1 MQDEEEDNLEDSKD
15 LSPNSGRKQRKQY
28 VISKTRENW
37 TEEEHTKFLEALK
50 LYDRD
55 WKKIEKF
62 IETKTVIQIRSHAQ
76 KHFMKVLKNGTGERI
91 PPPRPKRK
99 SAQMDSYGPK
109 QKMETVTIPWVAATE
124 NVTVNPQ
131 LNNPAAFAHWMASNG
146 LLPAVINTNTNIN
159 TTHAVE
165 MQRQQQ
171 EQLQQAQQ
179 YLQQAMATAQ
189 QNQRTHTQQP
199 DVPQGPNFSKI
210 YSFLGSLFDP
220 NATNHM
226 EAFHELS
233 PIDKETVHLLMHNL
247 TINIANQQF
256 REQHNFLLEQYRALI
271 GKSQTEPTDRVV
283 SATPV
288 SKDPGVH
295 SMAEALAAPFFS
307 MNGSPVNTIPVSTQK
322 SDVSKETTSTN
333 SVPSTSRDRPDDIFN
348 NGNTSSN

>member
-1 MQDEEEDNLEDSKD
+1 MQDEEVDDNLEDSKD

-99 SAQMDSYGPK
+99 SAQMDSNYPPK
-109 QKMETVTIPWVAATE
+109 KMETVTIPWVGATE
-124 NVTVNPQ
+124 NVAANPQ

-159 TTHAVE
+159 TTHAIE

-256 REQHNFLLEQYRALI
+256 REQHNFLLEQYRTLI
-271 GKSQTEPTDRVV
+271 GKSQTEPTDRV

-288 SKDPGVH
+288 SKEPGVH
-295 SMAEALAAPFFS
+295 SMADVLAAPFFS
-307 MNGSPVNTIPVSTQK
+307 MNALPVSTIPTQK
-322 SDVSKETTSTN
+322 SDVSKETSTN
-333 SVPSTSRDRPDDIFN
+333 SVPSRDRPDAIFN
-348 NGNTSSN
+348 NGNNASN